1 MITRLALGSH
11 RTQERKVSMKIRTS
25 RKGGFT
31 LVEIMIVVAIIGLL
45 AAIAIP
51 NFVKARVTAQTTG
64 CINNLRQIDGAIQT
78 YALEAHVAPDAGITL
93 DNLKPY
99 IKLDSNGDIPHCPAG
114 GTYSVTTVNA
124 NPTCSVMGHKLP

>member
-1 MITRLALGSH
+1 
-11 RTQERKVSMKIRTS
+11 MKTRTS

-51 NFVKARVTAQTTG
+51 NFVKARTTAQTTG

-78 YALEAHVAPDAGITL
+78 YALEAHLGPEAPIQL
-93 DNLKPY
+93 ENLKPY
-99 IKLDSNGDIPHCPAG
+99 IKLDSSGNIPPCPANG
-114 GTYSVTTVNA
+114 QYSVTTVNA
-124 NPTCSVMGHKLP
+124 SPTCSITGHKLP